1 MASTINPDISYE
13 VFIHKVDTDMFVS
26 DDQKMDC
33 LNDIQELMKQLLLDY
48 NMQMNLPFYL
58 TSIYDHTIY
67 EALSKVIQKLL
78 PSVGYISTL
87 IDNLISNSKIDK
99 AFLFDVISK
108 IYIAT
113 DSNPVEMK
121 HYEICSELI
130 DVLIDVSCIYA

>member
-87 IDNLISNSKIDK
+87 IDISS
-99 AFLFDVISK
+99 
-108 IYIAT
+108 AT
-113 DSNPVEMK
+113 LRLTRPFYLM
-121 HYEICSELI
+121 
-130 DVLIDVSCIYA
+130 